1 MRLPSILNQSL
12 RIYRKKK
19 IREEIIMKLQKICK
33 YEGTIKLITGLAIKG
48 ASNELNIGGADSE
61 VVKNPLTGEPYI
73 PGSSLKGKM
82 RSQLERVYGMRNRY
96 GKDEFSKP
104 CGCGEKTCQVCSLF
118 GAHMN
123 PGAASAPT
131 RIIVR
136 DCELT
141 EDSRAVIQNMPVER
155 GGYLELKAE
164 NLIKRDKGTADAPRF
179 MERVPAGLGFKL
191 EILLQVFEGDRA
203 EQLKGEIEKALELVE
218 ESYLGGSGSRG
229 YGQVKFEG
237 EWKEI
242 GVR

>member
-1 MRLPSILNQSL
+1 
-12 RIYRKKK
+12 
-19 IREEIIMKLQKICK
+19 MKLQKICK
-33 YEGTIKLITGLAIKG
+33 YEGTIKLVTGLAIKG
-48 ASNELNIGGADSE
+48 SSNELNIGGADSE

-82 RSQLERVYGMRNRY
+82 RSQLERIYGMKNSRGMN
-96 GKDEFSKP
+96 ENAKP
-104 CGCGEKTCQVCSLF
+104 CGCGEINCPICCLF

-141 EDSRAVIQNMPVER
+141 NNSREKILEMPVES

-179 MERVPAGLGFKL
+179 MERVPAGMEFRL
-191 EILLQVFEGDRA
+191 EILVQVFEGD
-203 EQLKGEIEKALELVE
+203 EEDQLKNTVEKALDMVEL
-218 ESYLGGSGSRG
+218 SYLGGSGSRG

>member
-1 MRLPSILNQSL
+1 
-12 RIYRKKK
+12 
-19 IREEIIMKLQKICK
+19 MKLEKICK
-33 YEGTIKLITGLAIKG
+33 YEGTIKLVTGLAIKG

-82 RSQLERVYGMRNRY
+82 RSQMEKIHGMKNAK
-96 GKDEFSKP
+96 GFEDKSKP
-104 CGCGEKTCQVCSLF
+104 CGCGDKNCVVCTLF

-123 PGAASAPT
+123 PNALSAPT

-141 EDSRAVIQNMPVER
+141 EESRKRIQDMPVER

-164 NLIKRDKGTADAPRF
+164 NLIKRDKGTAEAPRF
-179 MERVPAGLGFKL
+179 MERVPAGLEFRL
-191 EILLQVFEGDRA
+191 EILVQIFDEDQ
-203 EQLKGEIEKALELVE
+203 EEKLKRTVEKALQMVE
-218 ESYLGGSGSRG
+218 SSYLGGSGSRG

-237 EWKEI
+237 EWEEI
-242 GVR
+242 GVK

>member
-1 MRLPSILNQSL
+1 
-12 RIYRKKK
+12 
-19 IREEIIMKLQKICK
+19 MKLQKICK
-33 YEGTIKLITGLAIKG
+33 YEGTIKLVTGLAIKG

-73 PGSSLKGKM
+73 PGSSLKGKL
-82 RSQLERVYGMRNRY
+82 RSQLERVYGMRNAY
-96 GKDEFSKP
+96 KKDEFSQP
-104 CGCGEKTCQVCSLF
+104 CGCGEKTCMVCCLF
-118 GAHMN
+118 GAHRN
-123 PGAASAPT
+123 PKASSAPT

-136 DCELT
+136 DCEFT
-141 EDSRAVIQNMPVER
+141 EDSMAEIQKMPLER

-179 MERVPAGLGFKL
+179 IERIPAGLEFKL
-191 EILLQVFEGDRA
+191 EILLQVFEGDKE
-203 EQLKGEIEKALELVE
+203 EQFKGEIEKALRLVE
-218 ESYLGGSGSRG
+218 LSYLGGSGSRG

>member
-1 MRLPSILNQSL
+1 
-12 RIYRKKK
+12 
-19 IREEIIMKLQKICK
+19 MKLQKICK

-104 CGCGEKTCQVCSLF
+104 CGCGEKTCPVCTLF

-123 PGAASAPT
+123 TKAASAPT

-136 DCELT
+136 DCEFT

-164 NLIKRDKGTADAPRF
+164 NLIQRDKGTAEAPRF
-179 MERVPAGLGFKL
+179 MERVPAGLGFKI
-191 EILLQVFEGDRA
+191 EILLQVFEGDRE
-203 EQLKGEIEKALELVE
+203 EQLKGEIEKALGLVE

>member
-1 MRLPSILNQSL
+1 
-12 RIYRKKK
+12 
-19 IREEIIMKLQKICK
+19 MKLEKICK
-33 YEGTIKLITGLAIKG
+33 YEGTIKLVTGLAIKG

-82 RSQLERVYGMRNRY
+82 RSQMEKIYGM
-96 GKDEFSKP
+96 KDKNGNKEESKP
-104 CGCGEKTCQVCSLF
+104 CGCGKCLICTLF

-123 PGAASAPT
+123 PKAESAPT

-141 EDSRAVIQNMPVER
+141 DESRKRIQDMPVER

-164 NLIKRDKGTADAPRF
+164 NLIKRDKGTAESPRF
-179 MERVPAGLGFKL
+179 MERVPAGLEFRL
-191 EILLQVFEGDRA
+191 EILVQIFDNDQEVK
-203 EQLKGEIEKALELVE
+203 LKGAVEKALQMVE
-218 ESYLGGSGSRG
+218 SSYLGGSGSRG

-242 GVR
+242 GVK